1 MIGLMGAGKT
11 TIGRQLA
18 KRLKRTFVDSDHE
31 IEVRTGVRIPTIFEI
46 EGEKG
51 FRVREAAVLRDLSI
65 AGMLVVATGGGAVL
79 SEENQQ
85 IMQGSGTVVYLHAQ
99 PEVLFERTRNDR
111 NRPLLQVADPL
122 LKLQTLYLERDPIY
136 RAIASLVVEAKN
148 GTVAQMAQEIEGDLK
163 RLCVL

>member
-65 AGMLVVATGGGAVL
+65 TNMLVVATGGGAVL